1 LKSVSPELQKI
12 VFKLN
17 LRLFCRVLKYGWEA
31 ELCLFGLQ
39 KTIADLFQIISAEEA
54 LP

>member
-1 LKSVSPELQKI
+1 LKLINPELQRI

-17 LRLFCRVLKYGWEA
+17 LILFCRFLKYGWEA

-39 KTIADLFQIISAEEA
+39 KTIGDLFQIISAEEA